1 MNNRQSHLK
10 RNYELT
16 EDEYNAQA
24 ASQAFLCEI
33 CREANPERNGESENL
48 SVDHDH
54 VTGTNRGLLCNR
66 CNKALGFL
74 RDSQELAIRV
84 LIYLRKYQGS
94 AIPHVENNPQTRA
107 LRDAEFE
114 RSLALPVASCG
125 SGAPEGIDLLP
136 AGFGSSAEVLSQTD
150 KPVACELD

>member
-16 EDEYNAQA
+16 EDEYHAQA
-24 ASQAFLCEI
+24 ASQGFLCEI

-54 VTGTNRGLLCNR
+54 VTGANRGLLCNR

-74 RDSQELAIRV
+74 RDSQELTIRV
-84 LIYLRKYQGS
+84 FFYLRKYQGS
-94 AIPHVENNPQTRA
+94 QIPWVENNPQTRV
-107 LRDAEFE
+107 LRDAAFE
-114 RSLALPVASCG
+114 RSLLMPADPSGKVPEEEILPVEFARAAILSPTEQVE
-125 SGAPEGIDLLP
+125 APRSEFD
-136 AGFGSSAEVLSQTD
+136 
-150 KPVACELD
+150 